1 MRKHTKTTKK
11 SKPAGDHKAASARR
25 WIGIDVG
32 DRMSEICIL
41 DHAGRVVQR
50 TRVRTTPQGFLQSL
64 SAFAGSHVAIET
76 GTHCAWIARVLGNC
90 GLDVTVANARE
101 LRKIYQSDRKNDRTD
116 AEMLARMVR
125 FDRALLA
132 PVHLRTQE
140 MQADRS
146 VLNARDA
153 LVSSRTKFI
162 NVARGLA
169 KCYGVR
175 LPTSS
180 AESFVR
186 QAKGHICQE
195 LAPALEPLL
204 TSIAALNEQI
214 RIMDKHIESLAKTRY
229 PQCALLRQ
237 IEGVGPLTSM
247 AFILTIGDKQ
257 RFRRARDVGAYL
269 GLVPRQFD
277 SGERV
282 SQLPITKAGNKY
294 MRRLLVSAAQYI
306 LGPFAPDS
314 TLRRYGERLSERG
327 GANAKKRA
335 VVAVARKLAVLLYH
349 LWSTGEVYE
358 ALYYHRH
365 TCAA

>member
-1 MRKHTKTTKK
+1 MRKHSKIETK
-11 SKPAGDHKAASARR
+11 SKPAEHLKIAGARR

-32 DRMSEICIL
+32 DRMSEICVL
-41 DHAGRVVQR
+41 DRNGHVVER
-50 TRVRTTPQGFLQSL
+50 LRVRTTQQGFSEL
-64 SAFAGSHVAIET
+64 SRFAGSNVAIET
-76 GTHCAWIARVLGNC
+76 GTHCAWIARVLGDC

-116 AEMLARMVR
+116 AEVLARMVR

-132 PVHLRTQE
+132 PVRVRTQQ

-146 VLNARDA
+146 ILNARDA
-153 LVSSRTKFI
+153 LVGARTKFI

-169 KCYGVR
+169 KCYGTR
-175 LPTSS
+175 LPSCS

-186 QAKGHICQE
+186 QAIPHICAD

-204 TSIAALNEQI
+204 KAIAAVNEQI
-214 RIMDKHIESLAKTRY
+214 RIMDKHVESLAKTRY

-237 IEGVGPLTSM
+237 VEGVGPLTAM
-247 AFILTIGDKQ
+247 AFILTLGDNR
-257 RFRRARDVGAYL
+257 RFRRARDVGPYL

-277 SGERV
+277 SGQRT
-282 SQLPITKAGNKY
+282 SQLAISKAGNKY

-314 TLRRYGERLSERG
+314 TLRRYGERISERG

-349 LWSTGEVYE
+349 LWATAEAYE
-358 ALYYHRH
+358 PLHYNRSAR
-365 TCAA
+365 AA